1 MGRVSDARERLL
13 KAANELTWKQGYNAV
28 TVDAICDA
36 AGVKKGSFYH
46 YFESKAALG
55 EAAIDDWWQTKSRP
69 RLETCFAAS
78 VPPLE
83 RLQRYLDSLYQWQ
96 TERKRN
102 GEQVMG
108 CLGFSVAMEGA
119 GVDREVHEATQRVLQ
134 RKRKYFETAIR
145 DAEQAGLIKVANVEA
160 TTQAVYSLFEGAL
173 ARTRIQDNPEVLVGL
188 YEQILL
194 LLGAAQPQ
202 LKRAS

>member
-1 MGRVSDARERLL
+1 MGRISDARQRLL
-13 KAANELTWKQGYNAV
+13 DAANELTGRLGYNAV
-28 TVDAICDA
+28 TVDAICEH

-55 EAAIDDWWQTKSRP
+55 EAAIADWWETKSRP
-69 RLETCFAAS
+69 RLETCFAVE

-83 RLQRYLDSLYQWQ
+83 RLERYLDSLYRNQV
-96 TERKRN
+96 ERKRN
-102 GEQVMG
+102 GEQVLG

-119 GVDREVHEATQRVLQ
+119 GVDREVIDATQRVLQ

-145 DAEQAGLIKVANVEA
+145 DAEQAGLIKVADAEA
-160 TTQAVYSLFEGAL
+160 TAQAVYSLFEGTL
-173 ARTRIQDNPEVLVGL
+173 ARARIQNNPDVMLGL

-194 LLGAAQPQ
+194 LLGVAPPK
-202 LKRAS
+202 LKRA

>member
-1 MGRVSDARERLL
+1 MGRISDARQRLL
-13 KAANELTWKQGYNAV
+13 DAANELTGKLGYNAV
-28 TVDAICDA
+28 TVDAICEH

-55 EAAIDDWWQTKSRP
+55 QAAIDDWWESKSRP
-69 RLETCFAAS
+69 RLESCFAAD

-83 RLQRYLDSLYQWQ
+83 RIQRYVDSLYHWQ
-96 TERKRN
+96 VERKQR
-102 GEQVMG
+102 GEQVLG

-134 RKRKYFETAIR
+134 RKRRYFETAIR
-145 DAEQAGLIKVANVEA
+145 DAQQAGLIQVADVEA
-160 TTQAVYSLFEGAL
+160 TAQAVYSLFEGAL

-188 YEQILL
+188 YDQILL
-194 LLGAAQPQ
+194 LLGAAQPK
-202 LKRAS
+202 LKRA